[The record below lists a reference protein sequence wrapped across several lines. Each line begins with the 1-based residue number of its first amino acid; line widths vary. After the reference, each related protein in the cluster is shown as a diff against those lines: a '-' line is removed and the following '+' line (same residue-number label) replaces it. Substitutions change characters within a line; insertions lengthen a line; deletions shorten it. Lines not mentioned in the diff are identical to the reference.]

1 MARRKRDRRGGK
13 AKPQTDIVR
22 KRQGLPFAIYPLIL
36 LVAGLAAYLSSFSG
50 SFVFDDVEDI
60 QFSQRIKKLW
70 PITDIL
76 TESTRPVVEL
86 TLAVNHAVGELEVFG
101 YHAVNLAI
109 HLAAGLVLFGVVRR
123 TLLLPACNKRFDRS
137 AAALAFTIATIW
149 TVHPL
154 QTQSVTYIIQRAE
167 SLMGLCYLLTIYFVL
182 RGAAAARP
190 ARWYVAAVVVCAL
203 GMGSKAVMVTAPLL
217 TAIYDRAYLSASFK
231 QMVRRRWHLY
241 LGLMATWIVLGGTGI
256 LGGVFGLREGTA
268 TVGFAYKGITPFHYA
283 LTQPG
288 VILHYL
294 RLSVWPYPLCLD
306 YGWPVVKSLPQALP
320 WLFVLVVLLGITAW
334 MLIRRPGLGFPAAW
348 FFVILAPTS
357 SIVPI
362 MDVIFEHRMYLPL
375 AGVVTLLVLCGHFFL
390 TKLETKWSIARR
402 AATRVRGAA
411 ILVLIS
417 GLVVATYQHNKVYR
431 SDLALWSHV
440 AKHRPQ
446 NARGHRGVG
455 TALEKLGRYE
465 EADRSLRE
473 AVRLAPRSADAL
485 FALGNVLRAQGRI
498 DEAVDQ
504 YEKTIATNPAYARAY
519 INLGNIL
526 SDRGQSEE
534 AAKHFR
540 TVIAIDSPYVGPELI
555 AKAFFNLGNGF
566 SRQGNMEQA
575 IESYEHAVETYP
587 GHYNAHYGLGL
598 VFMRSGR
605 IDEAIEAFRATL
617 ELEPNHR
624 DARQA
629 LDQAMA
635 QRGQ

>member
-1 MARRKRDRRGGK
+1 MARRKRDRRQPEE
-13 AKPQTDIVR
+13 KPQTHVAR
-22 KRQGLPFAIYPLIL
+22 KSRNPPFAIFALIL
-36 LVAGLAAYLSSFSG
+36 LVLGFAAYLSSFSG
-50 SFVFDDVEDI
+50 VFVFDDVEDI
-60 QFSQRIKKLW
+60 QFSPRIKKLW

-76 TESTRPVVEL
+76 TEATRPVVEL
-86 TLAVNHAVGELEVFG
+86 TLAVNHAVGELDVLG
-101 YHAVNLAI
+101 YHVVNLVI
-109 HLAAGLVLFGVVRR
+109 HLAAGLVLLGIIRR
-123 TLLLPACNKRFDRS
+123 TLLLPAFDKRFNRS
-137 AAALAFTIATIW
+137 ATALAFAIASVW

-154 QTQSVTYIIQRAE
+154 QTQSVTYVIQRAE
-167 SLMGLCYLLTIYFVL
+167 SLMGLFYLLTIYFVV

-203 GMGSKAVMVTAPLL
+203 GMGSKAVMVTAPLM
-217 TAIYDRAYLSASFK
+217 TAIYDRSYLSASFK
-231 QMVRRRWHLY
+231 QMLRRRWHLY

-268 TVGFAYKGITPFHYA
+268 TVGFAFKGISPFHYA

-320 WLFVLVVLLGITAW
+320 WLLVLMAFLGTTVW
-334 MLIRRPGLGFPAAW
+334 LLIRRPALGFPAAW
-348 FFVILAPTS
+348 FFLVLAPTS

-362 MDVIFEHRMYLPL
+362 RDVIFEHRMYLPL
-375 AGVVTLLVLCGHFFL
+375 AGVVTLLAICAHFFL
-390 TKLETKWSIARR
+390 MRLEAKWSITLRM
-402 AATRVRGAA
+402 ATRIRGVTMT
-411 ILVLIS
+411 VLLAF
-417 GLVVATYQHNKVYR
+417 LVVATYQHNKVYR

-455 TALEKLGRYE
+455 TALEKLERYE
-465 EADRSLRE
+465 EAERSLRE
-473 AVRLAPRSADAL
+473 AVRLAPGNADAH
-485 FALGNVLRAQGRI
+485 FALGNVLRAQKRI

-504 YEKTIATNPAYARAY
+504 YEKTIAARATYARAY

-526 SDRGQSEE
+526 SDRGQTDD
-534 AAKHFR
+534 AAKYFLS
-540 TVIAIDSPYVGPELI
+540 VIEMDSPHVEPVFI
-555 AKAFFNLGNGF
+555 ARAFFNLGNGF
-566 SRQGNMEQA
+566 VRQGNRRQA
-575 IESYEHAVETYP
+575 IESYKSALEVYP
-587 GHYNAHYGLGL
+587 GYYNAHYGLGL
-598 VFMRSGR
+598 VFIGLDRV
-605 IDEAIEAFRATL
+605 DDAIAAFRATL

-635 QRGQ
+635 QRGR